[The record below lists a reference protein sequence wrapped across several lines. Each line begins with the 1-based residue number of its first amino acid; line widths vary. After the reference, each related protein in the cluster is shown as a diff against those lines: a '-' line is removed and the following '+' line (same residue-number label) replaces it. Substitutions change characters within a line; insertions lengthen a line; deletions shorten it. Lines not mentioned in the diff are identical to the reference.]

1 MSPRMYWEEPVEFT
15 PEARARIL
23 RELEG
28 NPQAE
33 AFVNLAESA
42 ATHCLSRYRHELQES
57 KNDEH
62 RLRLARVAELAA
74 GLSRELQALPPE
86 TAEWLARGRYGARPW
101 RHEAMHAHEL
111 DPAFAEPL
119 RVLADMAHW
128 AETAANPGKGRP
140 AKRHRTFLV
149 VHLAG
154 AWRNVTGNLPSAYRG
169 PFDRVLETVLQ
180 ALPQELHATDRRDL
194 VRQALAELP
203 PQ

>member
-23 RELEG
+23 HELQG

-33 AFVNLAESA
+33 AFVDFAEAA
-42 ATHCLSRYRHELQES
+42 ATHCANHAAHEAQEP
-57 KNDEH
+57 KADEH
-62 RLRLARVAELAA
+62 RLRLARVAELADDLRA
-74 GLSRELQALPPE
+74 ALQSLPPE
-86 TAEWLARGRYGARPW
+86 TADWLARGQYGARPW
-101 RHEAMHAHEL
+101 RRETMHAHQL

-119 RVLADMAHW
+119 RVLADMACW
-128 AETAANPGKGRP
+128 ADAAANPGAGRP
-140 AKRHRTFLV
+140 AKRHRLFLV
-149 VHLAG
+149 IRLAG

-180 ALPQELHATDRRDL
+180 ALPPEFHLEDRRDL
-194 VRQALAELP
+194 VRQALAELL